1 MREVTKDQFYAKI
14 GPLNVAGRIT
24 TDKWPYTMEFCNQAG
39 YSREP
44 LAKIVGELEG
54 VIERIRYYIA

>member
-1 MREVTKDQFYAKI
+1 MREVSKDQFYAKI

-24 TDKWPYTMEFCNQAG
+24 NNNWPYTMEFYNQSG

-44 LAKIVGELEG
+44 LARMVGELDG
-54 VIERIRYYIA
+54 VFERQRYFIA